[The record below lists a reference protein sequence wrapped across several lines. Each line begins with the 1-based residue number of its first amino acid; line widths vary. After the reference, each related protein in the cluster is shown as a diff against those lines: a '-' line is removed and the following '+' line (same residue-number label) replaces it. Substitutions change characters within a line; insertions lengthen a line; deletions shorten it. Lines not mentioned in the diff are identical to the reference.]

1 MHSAAMKCVSL
12 HFKHAAIHLIQPGCR
27 YNPCFLRGHKGTNA
41 DKKKSKSEVIL
52 FALQTWGIQEDS
64 FKALK

>member
-1 MHSAAMKCVSL
+1 MSVYILNMQLFTWFNQGVGTT
-12 HFKHAAIHLIQPGCR
+12 HA
-27 YNPCFLRGHKGTNA
+27 FLEATEEPTQN
-41 DKKKSKSEVIL
+41 KKKSKSEVIL